1 MILEKTV
8 ELIYQIYRSYKILK
22 PKINQII
29 FGLKYIAVELHA
41 YSYSPFLGL
50 SYVPHNILKSTE
62 YSNIG
67 FDEKLKEN
75 RISEILK
82 WSYEPPS
89 IKKIV
94 GIATLNAMS
103 QHILEIKNPFK
114 SIKKSLIDH
123 LKIET
128 NTNVVFV
135 GADLPLI
142 HRINEITK
150 NITLVSGKMV
160 SKSLF
165 NQISIKKCV
174 DDLSAEEKA
183 ADILF
188 ITDTILVNDILE
200 ELLIKFKKKARKIV
214 LIGPSASMIPDILF
228 DYGID
233 IVVGTKVINYES
245 TLDVIKERRDLKNLM
260 EYTQNYCLIKD

>member
-22 PKINQII
+22 PKINKIA

-50 SYVPHNILKSTE
+50 SYVPYNLMKSTE
-62 YSNIG
+62 YNSIE

-82 WSYEPPS
+82 WSYEPLS

-114 SIKKSLIDH
+114 KIKKNLIHH

-128 NTNVVFV
+128 DTNIVVI
-135 GADLPLI
+135 GTNIPLI
-142 HRINEITK
+142 YKLNKITQK
-150 NITLVSGKMV
+150 ITLVSDKTV
-160 SKSLF
+160 SKSLL
-165 NQISIKKCV
+165 NHISIKKRV
-174 DDLSAEEKA
+174 DDLRDEEKTP
-183 ADILF
+183 DILF
-188 ITDTILVNDILE
+188 FTDEILINDSLE
-200 ELLIKFKKKARKIV
+200 ELLLKFKKKARTIV

-233 IVVGTKVINYES
+233 IVVGTKIINHES
-245 TLDVIKERRDLKNLM
+245 ALRIIKEGRELKYLKDC
-260 EYTQNYCLIKD
+260 TQKYCLIKD

>member
-22 PKINQII
+22 PKINQIA

-50 SYVPHNILKSTE
+50 SYIPYNILKSTE
-62 YSNIG
+62 YNNIE

-82 WSYEPPS
+82 WSYESPS

-114 SIKKSLIDH
+114 KIKKNLIHH

-128 NTNVVFV
+128 DTNIVVI
-135 GADLPLI
+135 GTNIPLI
-142 HRINEITK
+142 YKLNKITQ
-150 NITLVSGKMV
+150 NITLVSDKTV
-160 SKSLF
+160 SKSLL
-165 NQISIKKCV
+165 NHISIKKSV
-174 DDLSAEEKA
+174 DDLRDEEKA
-183 ADILF
+183 PHVLF
-188 ITDTILVNDILE
+188 LNDNTLIEDNLE
-200 ELLIKFKKKARKIV
+200 ELLIKFKKKARTIV

-233 IVVGTKVINYES
+233 IVVGTKVINHES
-245 TLDVIKERRDLKNLM
+245 ALNVIKERRALKYLKD
-260 EYTQNYCLIKD
+260 YTQNYCLIKD